1 MIINKLKLY
10 QIQCKLCGRKITLSG
25 TDLYRRLMY
34 PGLGGFCVEC
44 YSDYIKRDKMDT
56 DNYPRNYIVAM
67 LEFIGLMCDGILLD
81 EPTNDPL
88 SDKPVY
94 KNIHT
99 AEVQMIINLRSLDVA
114 SRQSPVFSDTL
125 TRRRIYEIE
134 QHEREIQ
141 KRREERQKDL
151 QRQKLQKQKE
161 EEERQKQ
168 RELDEWKAKWTAFNE
183 SRKYALE
190 KLREERNEF
199 RRNFQEQYKQ
209 SEIDRQEYLQK
220 LKEYRIKRRERL
232 QELMKDKSLVRLH
245 SPVSYPYQRKVDPY
259 DLYES
264 YRPWAFVRIV
274 EPNAPNPNKIGAAID
289 ESITEYDDTLWN
301 DIPYNVRNSVREYI
315 DEQEDDYYSGTW

>member
-34 PGLGGFCVEC
+34 PGLGGLCVDC

-56 DNYPRNYIVAM
+56 DDYPRNYIVAV
-67 LEFIGLMCDGILLD
+67 LEFIGLLCDGILLD

-88 SDKPVY
+88 TDKPVY

-99 AEVQMIINLRSLDVA
+99 AEVQMIINLRSLDVI
-114 SRQSPVFSDTL
+114 SRQSPVFGDTL

-134 QHEREIQ
+134 QYEREIQ
-141 KRREERQKDL
+141 KQREERQKDL

-168 RELDEWKAKWTAFNE
+168 RELDEWKRNWAAFNE

-190 KLREERNEF
+190 KLREERNAF
-199 RRNFQEQYKQ
+199 RRNFQASYKQ

-220 LKEYRIKRRERL
+220 LKEYRTQRRARL

-245 SPVSYPYQRKVDPY
+245 SPVSYPYQRKVDPD
-259 DLYES
+259 DLYEN
-264 YRPWAFVRIV
+264 YRIRTFSRIA
-274 EPNAPNPNKIGAAID
+274 EPIAPSPYKMGANID
-289 ESITEYDDTLWN
+289 ETITEYDDTLWN
-301 DIPYNVRNSVREYI
+301 YIPYNIRNSVREYI

>member
-34 PGLGGFCVEC
+34 PGLGGICVDC

-56 DNYPRNYIVAM
+56 DNYPRNYIVAV
-67 LEFIGLMCDGILLD
+67 LEFIGLLCDGILLD

-99 AEVQMIINLRSLDVA
+99 AEVQMIINLRSLDVI

-134 QHEREIQ
+134 QYEREIQ

-168 RELDEWKAKWTAFNE
+168 RELDEWKRNWAAFNE

-190 KLREERNEF
+190 KLREERDVF
-199 RRNFQEQYKQ
+199 RRNFQASYKQ

-220 LKEYRIKRRERL
+220 LKEYRTKRRARL

-245 SPVSYPYQRKVDPY
+245 SPVSYPYQRKVDPA

-264 YRPWAFVRIV
+264 YRPWAFAKIV
-274 EPNAPNPNKIGAAID
+274 EPNSPNPSKIGANID
-289 ESITEYDDTLWN
+289 ETITEYDDVLWN
-301 DIPYNVRNSVREYI
+301 DIPYNIRNSVREYI

>member
-44 YSDYIKRDKMDT
+44 YSDYIKHDKMDSE
-56 DNYPRNYIVAM
+56 NYPRNYIIAM
-67 LEFIGLMCDGILLD
+67 LDFIGLMCDGILLD

-99 AEVQMIINLRSLDVA
+99 AEVQMIINLRSLDVT
-114 SRQSPVFSDTL
+114 SRQSPVFDDTL
-125 TRRRIYEIE
+125 TRRQIYEIE
-134 QHEREIQ
+134 QYDRLKQ
-141 KRREERQKDL
+141 KQKEERQKEL

-168 RELDEWKAKWTAFNE
+168 REFDEWKTKWNAFNE

-190 KLREERNEF
+190 KLREEQVEF
-199 RRNFQEQYKQ
+199 RRNYQEQYKQ
-209 SEIDRQEYLQK
+209 SEIDRDDYLQK
-220 LKEYRIKRRERL
+220 LKEYKVKRRARL

-245 SPVSYPYQRKVDPY
+245 SPVSYPYQRKVDL
-259 DLYES
+259 DELYED
-264 YRPWAFVRIV
+264 YRTRTFSRIAKSI
-274 EPNAPNPNKIGAAID
+274 APNPYKFGAAID
-289 ESITEYDDTLWN
+289 ELMTEYDDTLWN
-301 DIPYNVRNSVREYI
+301 YIPYGVRNSVKEYI

>member
-56 DNYPRNYIVAM
+56 DNYPRNYIVAV
-67 LEFIGLMCDGILLD
+67 LKFIGLLCDGILLD

-99 AEVQMIINLRSLDVA
+99 AEVQMIINLRSLDVI
-114 SRQSPVFSDTL
+114 SRQSPVFSDTP

-134 QHEREIQ
+134 QYEREIQ
-141 KRREERQKDL
+141 KQREERQKDL

-168 RELDEWKAKWTAFNE
+168 QELDEWKRNWAAFNE

-190 KLREERNEF
+190 KLREERDTF
-199 RRNFQEQYKQ
+199 RRNFQASYKQ
-209 SEIDRQEYLQK
+209 SEINRQEYLQK
-220 LKEYRIKRRERL
+220 LKEYRTQRRARL

-245 SPVSYPYQRKVDPY
+245 SPVSYPYQRKVDPD
-259 DLYES
+259 DLYEN
-264 YRPWAFVRIV
+264 YRIRTFSRIA
-274 EPNAPNPNKIGAAID
+274 EPIAPSPYKMGAAID
-289 ESITEYDDTLWN
+289 ETITEYDDTLWN
-301 DIPYNVRNSVREYI
+301 YIPYNVRNSVKEYI

>member
-10 QIQCKLCGRKITLSG
+10 QIQCKLCGRKIILSG

-44 YSDYIKRDKMDT
+44 YSDYIKCNKMDT
-56 DNYPRNYIVAM
+56 DNYPRNYIIAM
-67 LEFIGLMCDGILLD
+67 LDFIGLMCDGILLD

-99 AEVQMIINLRSLDVA
+99 AEVQMIINLRSLDVT
-114 SRQSPVFSDTL
+114 SRQSPVFDDTL
-125 TRRRIYEIE
+125 VRRRIHEIE
-134 QHEREIQ
+134 EYEHQ
-141 KRREERQKDL
+141 KQKQREEQQKEL

-168 RELDEWKAKWTAFNE
+168 QEFDEWKIKWNAFNE

-190 KLREERNEF
+190 KLREEQVSF
-199 RRNFQEQYKQ
+199 RRNYQEQYKQ
-209 SEIDRQEYLQK
+209 SEIDRDDYLQK
-220 LKEYRIKRRERL
+220 LKEYRTKRRARL

-245 SPVSYPYQRKVDPY
+245 SPVSYPYQRKVDL
-259 DLYES
+259 DELYED
-264 YRPWAFVRIV
+264 YRTRTFARIA
-274 EPNAPNPNKIGAAID
+274 EPIAPNPYKFGAAID
-289 ESITEYDDTLWN
+289 ELITEYDDTLWN
-301 DIPYNVRNSVREYI
+301 YIPYGVRNSVKEYI